1 MVSRLLEAVATSKD
15 YARQV
20 VHHEVIDAQAA
31 SVTEPQEPLA
41 PELVSALS
49 RLGIGSLYTHQ
60 AKALDAA
67 RAGRNVAVVTPTASG
82 KTLVYNL
89 PVLEA
94 ALKDETARALYLF
107 PLKAL
112 EQDQQKALE
121 ELISAI
127 GEAPPGLTTA
137 IYDGDTPGHRRR
149 KIVASPPTVL
159 LSNPDMLHMGILAHH
174 ANWEEFFRNL
184 RFVVLDELHTYRGVF
199 GSHVGNILRRLNRI
213 CAHYGSS
220 PQFITTSATTAE
232 PKKLVEDLVG
242 RPFTVIAESGAPRS
256 ARHFLFVNPTASPYT
271 LAARLFAD
279 CLKGGLKT
287 IVFTKARKITELIH
301 MWTVERE
308 AALASKISSYRA
320 GFLPEERREIEEK
333 LFSGKL
339 WGVVSTSAL
348 EMGIDVGGLDA
359 CLLVGYPG
367 TIMSTWQRGG
377 RVGRAEKESLVVL
390 IAQADALDQY
400 FMRHP
405 EDFFRRGFERAVV
418 DPANEPILKAHLTCA
433 ASELPLTAE
442 EEAFSPVDLRG
453 PLEALS
459 LEGRLLKAVSDGLWH
474 SVRRRPHR
482 LVDIREAGEAFTI
495 LEEPGQEVVG
505 TVSGPR
511 AYSEGHQGAIYLHR
525 ARQYE
530 STRFDI
536 ENRNIFVRPVEVAY
550 YTQPLHSKE
559 TTILET
565 HDKRPAGNFVI
576 NRGRL
581 RVTQRVVGY
590 EKRRIAGQE
599 LLSAHELEMPELT
612 FETVGLWIEIE
623 EAIRRLAEGPAEEYM
638 GGLHAVEHAAIAL
651 FPLVAMCDRHDVGGI
666 CYPVHPQVGKGAI
679 FIYDGYEGGVGLAE
693 RVYEE
698 VEGLLEATL
707 SLLMECPCLEGCPSC
722 IHSPKC
728 GSGNKPLNKTS
739 AVLILKA
746 LLGQVDLERAEAL
759 QSEAE
764 EDETWSPVKVS
775 GARPPERGPRLVFF
789 DLETQRGAQEVGGW
803 SNKHLMRLAVGVLYD
818 TAEEAFFTYYE
829 DQALE
834 LVSHLKRAD
843 LVVGFNIIRFDYEVL
858 KAYTT
863 EDLRRLPAFDIL
875 QDIYRRLGFR
885 LSLGHLVEH
894 TLGKEK
900 TADGLQSLEWFKE
913 GRLDLVTSYCTDDVA
928 LTRDLFYYGLEHR
941 HLLFERQGA
950 GRVQMSVDWDLER
963 MMARPSP
970 A

>member
-1 MVSRLLEAVATSKD
+1 
-15 YARQV
+15 
-20 VHHEVIDAQAA
+20 
-31 SVTEPQEPLA
+31 
-41 PELVSALS
+41 
-49 RLGIGSLYTHQ
+49 
-60 AKALDAA
+60 
-67 RAGRNVAVVTPTASG
+67 
-82 KTLVYNL
+82 
-89 PVLEA
+89 
-94 ALKDETARALYLF
+94 
-107 PLKAL
+107 
-112 EQDQQKALE
+112 
-121 ELISAI
+121 
-127 GEAPPGLTTA
+127 
-137 IYDGDTPGHRRR
+137 
-149 KIVASPPTVL
+149 
-159 LSNPDMLHMGILAHH
+159 
-174 ANWEEFFRNL
+174 
-184 RFVVLDELHTYRGVF
+184 
-199 GSHVGNILRRLNRI
+199 
-213 CAHYGSS
+213 
-220 PQFITTSATTAE
+220 
-232 PKKLVEDLVG
+232 
-242 RPFTVIAESGAPRS
+242 
-256 ARHFLFVNPTASPYT
+256 
-271 LAARLFAD
+271 
-279 CLKGGLKT
+279 
-287 IVFTKARKITELIH
+287 
-301 MWTVERE
+301 
-308 AALASKISSYRA
+308 
-320 GFLPEERREIEEK
+320 
-333 LFSGKL
+333 
-339 WGVVSTSAL
+339 
-348 EMGIDVGGLDA
+348 
-359 CLLVGYPG
+359 
-367 TIMSTWQRGG
+367 
-377 RVGRAEKESLVVL
+377 
-390 IAQADALDQY
+390 
-400 FMRHP
+400 
-405 EDFFRRGFERAVV
+405 
-418 DPANEPILKAHLTCA
+418 
-433 ASELPLTAE
+433 
-442 EEAFSPVDLRG
+442 
-453 PLEALS
+453 
-459 LEGRLLKAVSDGLWH
+459 
-474 SVRRRPHR
+474 
-482 LVDIREAGEAFTI
+482 
-495 LEEPGQEVVG
+495 
-505 TVSGPR
+505 
-511 AYSEGHQGAIYLHR
+511 
-525 ARQYE
+525 
-530 STRFDI
+530 
-536 ENRNIFVRPVEVAY
+536 
-550 YTQPLHSKE
+550 
-559 TTILET
+559 
-565 HDKRPAGNFVI
+565 
-576 NRGRL
+576 
-581 RVTQRVVGY
+581 
-590 EKRRIAGQE
+590 
-599 LLSAHELEMPELT
+599 MPELT